1 MRTEKALT
9 EWMNLF
15 TSVIQYCVIFNTL
28 ACMLIFYSQK
38 GEDEALFVE
47 SEISPLVSYAGEV
60 RVDLTIYCSDYGV
73 KLSSQ
78 GLKHVTVV

>member
-1 MRTEKALT
+1 
-9 EWMNLF
+9 
-15 TSVIQYCVIFNTL
+15 
-28 ACMLIFYSQK
+28 MLIFYSQK

-60 RVDLTIYCSDYGV
+60 RVDLTIYCSEYSV

-78 GLKHVTVV
+78 GLEHVLVV